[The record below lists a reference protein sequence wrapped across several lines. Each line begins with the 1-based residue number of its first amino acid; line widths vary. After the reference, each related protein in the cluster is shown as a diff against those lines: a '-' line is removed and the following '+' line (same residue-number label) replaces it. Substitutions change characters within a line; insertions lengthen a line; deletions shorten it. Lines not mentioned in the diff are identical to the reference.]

1 MPNFIEAAFIPN
13 FDPIITP
20 AQLAPQS
27 DLQKNTPY
35 GYSSTLASG
44 QLGIPQV
51 SWIDFKDNQ
60 NNIILTIG
68 ECLITVK
75 QDINLIKT
83 YSSGKDYSVK
93 TYIGKK
99 DYEIEIEGYL
109 FNVNPNG
116 TSAGG
121 MDGIYPA
128 QRMNLLQ
135 CIISNQGSNLG
146 VNVFS
151 PFLELFGDTVGSV
164 VTGIDYIVIT
174 NCEFP
179 QEEGMYSQQKFT
191 ITAVSDSIND
201 SSIIYSPYIP

>member
-1 MPNFIEAAFIPN
+1 MPNFVEAAFMPN

-20 AQLAPQS
+20 AQLSPQS

-35 GYSSTLASG
+35 GYSSTLASS
-44 QLGIPQV
+44 QLGIPVV
-51 SWIDFKDNQ
+51 SWIDFKDN
-60 NNIILTIG
+60 NGNILLTIA

-75 QDINLIKT
+75 QDINLTKT

-109 FNVNPNG
+109 FNVNPTG
-116 TSAGG
+116 TNAGG

-128 QRMNLLQ
+128 QRMNILQ
-135 CIISNQGSNLG
+135 SIISNQGTNLG
-146 VNVFS
+146 INIFS
-151 PFLELFGDTVGSV
+151 PVLELFGDTVGSV

-201 SSIIYSPYIP
+201 SSVIWSPYIP